1 MRAAGWTDALAC
13 AAVANDGT
21 DAEPAAAPISRAK
34 VLLENEFFKTVLPFG
49 PIPFFRLL
57 KMH

>member
-13 AAVANDGT
+13 AAGTNDGT
-21 DAEPAAAPISRAK
+21 EAEPAAAPISRAK
-34 VLLENEFFKTVLPFG
+34 VRLENEFFKTVLPFG